1 MDIKLPG
8 FGVRA
13 RKNGQASFGIRW
25 MNERGRHRKKMLG
38 DVRLKKVDDARKS
51 AFWRLGEYQAGRDPD
66 AERVQK
72 RKDILFE
79 QLVIDVFGTAA
90 NSGVTQKHLKDQR
103 RSLEKH
109 AAPILG
115 KMAVRDIEPMD
126 LSNVLM
132 NSGLKPAG
140 FNRLRS
146 ALSKVFKQAQ
156 IWRIRFDDPT
166 LGLPKKNEY
175 SRERVLS
182 KEELDRVWKALNE
195 TPNQTSAN
203 AIRLMILTGARPKEI
218 LSATWD
224 QFDLDNGTWTKPA
237 MSVKQRKTH
246 RVEMHSLAVGILKE
260 MQENRDP
267 TSPFLFPSNSSTGH
281 LMSIK
286 TLWNST
292 KRRAGVPDIRPY
304 DLRKTFITNLMSNSQ
319 ISLAEVMAIT
329 GHTQPSV
336 LLKYYG
342 FATGKGQKDAIQGAI
357 ELELD

>member
-1 MDIKLPG
+1 MDINLPG

-51 AFWRLGEYQAGRDPD
+51 AFWYLGMYQDGKDPE
-66 AERVQK
+66 AEKVKK
-72 RKDILFE
+72 RKDILFD
-79 QLVIDVFGTAA
+79 QLVKDVFASAENT
-90 NSGVTQKHLKDQR
+90 GVTKKHINDQR
-103 RSLEKH
+103 RSIEKH
-109 AAPILG
+109 AVPILG
-115 KMAVRDIEPMD
+115 KMAVKDIEPMD

-156 IWRIRFDDPT
+156 TWRIRFDDPT
-166 LGLPKKNEY
+166 LGLPKRIEY

-182 KEELDRVWKALNE
+182 KEELDRVWKALKE

-246 RVEMHSLAVGILKE
+246 KVEMHSVAVGIIKE
-260 MQENRDP
+260 MQENRD
-267 TSPFLFPSNSSTGH
+267 
-281 LMSIK
+281 
-286 TLWNST
+286 
-292 KRRAGVPDIRPY
+292 
-304 DLRKTFITNLMSNSQ
+304 
-319 ISLAEVMAIT
+319 
-329 GHTQPSV
+329 
-336 LLKYYG
+336 
-342 FATGKGQKDAIQGAI
+342 
-357 ELELD
+357 